1 MAFYEVIKLF
11 NVRMNGNSIELREGQ
26 IVSIPEEKATKLLS
40 DGKIRP
46 APKDE
51 HFLNAFQRTVSEM
64 ADKYKDGLFDY
75 VGSRSPREYEKFN
88 QAENRINQYWDVG
101 GFEGFAK
108 ELSEWKALYANLIR
122 LFE

>member
-11 NVRMNGNSIELREGQ
+11 KVRMNGNSIELMKGQ

-46 APKDE
+46 APWGE
-51 HFLNAFQRTVSEM
+51 QFLNAFQGTVGEM

-75 VGSRSPREYEKFN
+75 ARSRNPKEYEKFN
-88 QAENRINQYWDVG
+88 QAENRINQYWGVG
-101 GFEGFAK
+101 GFEGFVK
-108 ELSEWKALYANLIR
+108 ELAEWKALYASLVR
-122 LFE
+122 LFK